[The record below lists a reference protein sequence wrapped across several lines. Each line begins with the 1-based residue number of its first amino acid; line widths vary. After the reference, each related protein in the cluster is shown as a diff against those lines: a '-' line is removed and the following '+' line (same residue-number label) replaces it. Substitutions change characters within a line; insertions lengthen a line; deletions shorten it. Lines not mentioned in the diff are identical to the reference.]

1 MRGAGG
7 QVAFVGG
14 QVVHVGVG
22 GVGLASN
29 GVSSRPDAA
38 PATKRVV
45 GGGREGAGQGSGRE
59 LMNGALAVKMNLPL
73 AVLAGLVPPPGDA
86 RRCLSYEF
94 LLNHVASRLLLSRAL
109 CHSGH

>member
-1 MRGAGG
+1 
-7 QVAFVGG
+7 
-14 QVVHVGVG
+14 
-22 GVGLASN
+22 
-29 GVSSRPDAA
+29 
-38 PATKRVV
+38 
-45 GGGREGAGQGSGRE
+45 
-59 LMNGALAVKMNLPL
+59 MNGALAVKMNLPL